1 LIPIV
6 AKERASMEFMFTHCY
21 TDDTVGIHSKVYI
34 LSIGLLT
41 SQYSL
46 LGYDTSAHMVNPSVP
61 LHINT
66 SLSIMHIF
74 TECGS

>member
-1 LIPIV
+1 LTVLVPVV

-34 LSIGLLT
+34 LGIGLLT

-46 LGYDTSAHMVNPSVP
+46 LGYDISAHMVNLSVP
-61 LHINT
+61 LHTKT
-66 SLSIMHIF
+66 S
-74 TECGS
+74 ECEKPMGLI